1 MSGLSARDIGH
12 RVVVRHRLPGG
23 QLTDVLGVLQSLDAE
38 SLVVRHADSTPYAVR
53 LADISAAKPI
63 PPLPL
68 RPVDV
73 EQLFLT
79 TALGRPAVETSYVG
93 QWLLRASEG
102 WTGRANSLL
111 PAGDPGMP
119 LAEALKHTEAF
130 YDERGLPPLALV
142 RVGTTLDAEFRQ
154 QGWVESRPGESDA
167 LVLLTSLDLVNGVPA
182 YEVEVNDHPDADWY
196 GTAFEGEVPA
206 PAPAVMEGAPK
217 AVFASIREGGKVVAV
232 GRGSMT
238 GHWLGIDGVR
248 VDPAYRRRGL
258 ATAVLQGLAR
268 WSGAQGGRRTY
279 LEVLES
285 NAAAV
290 STYLSLGYAEAYR
303 YRYLTSR

>member
-12 RVVVRHRLPGG
+12 RVVVRHHLPGG
-23 QLTDVLGVLQSLDAE
+23 QLTDVLGVLQSLDADT
-38 SLVVRHADSTPYAVR
+38 LVVRHADSTPYTVR
-53 LADISAAKPI
+53 LADVSAAKPI

-73 EQLFLT
+73 EQVFLS
-79 TALGRPAVETSYVG
+79 TALGRPAVETSHVG
-93 QWLLRASEG
+93 QWLLRASQG

-142 RVGTTLDAEFRQ
+142 RLGIALETAFRQ
-154 QGWVESRPGESDA
+154 QGWVESRPDESDT
-167 LVLLTSLDLVNGVPA
+167 LVLHTSLDLVNGVPA
-182 YEVEVNDHPDADWY
+182 YEVEVNDQPDADWY
-196 GTAFEGEVPA
+196 GTAFEDEVPP

-217 AVFASIREGGKVVAV
+217 AVFASIHEDGQVVAV

-248 VDPAYRRRGL
+248 VNPAYRRRGL
-258 ATAVLQGLAR
+258 ATAVLRGLAR

-285 NAAAV
+285 NTAAV
-290 STYLSLGYAEAYR
+290 STYLNLGYAEAYR

>member
-1 MSGLSARDIGH
+1 
-12 RVVVRHRLPGG
+12 
-23 QLTDVLGVLQSLDAE
+23 
-38 SLVVRHADSTPYAVR
+38 VRHADSTPYVVK
-53 LADISAAKPI
+53 LADVSAAKPI

-79 TALGRPAVETSYVG
+79 TALGRPAVETVQLG
-93 QWLLRASEG
+93 QWLLRASGG

-119 LAEALKHTEAF
+119 LSEALKQTAAF
-130 YDERGLPPLALV
+130 YDERGLRPLALI
-142 RVGTTLDAEFRQ
+142 RLGTPLDAEIRGH
-154 QGWVESRPGESDA
+154 GWVESRPGESDA
-167 LVLLTSLDLVNGVPA
+167 LVMHTSLDQVNGVPA
-182 YEVEVNDHPDADWY
+182 YEVEVHGKPDDEWY

-217 AVFASIREGGKVVAV
+217 AVFASIRLDGKVVAV

-238 GHWLGIDGVR
+238 GHWLGIDGLR
-248 VDPAYRRRGL
+248 VAPEYRRRGL

-279 LEVLES
+279 LEVLEG
-285 NAAAV
+285 NTAAV
-290 STYLSLGYAEAYR
+290 STYQSLGYAEAYR
-303 YRYLTSR
+303 YRYLTNR